1 MTPTIGTSIFL
12 NLPIDDVDA
21 ARAFWSAA
29 GVSISEAYSDEN
41 ALALGFS
48 EHVFAMLLRKDFYA
62 TFLAG
67 RAIADTKTTS
77 GCLICLDAASKDD
90 VDAFVD
96 AAVAAG
102 GTEVPPADP
111 NPAQGMID
119 AGLMYG
125 RTFTDLD
132 GHSWEILWMS
142 DQMPEG

>member
-12 NLPIDDVDA
+12 NLPI
-21 ARAFWSAA
+21 
-29 GVSISEAYSDEN
+29 
-41 ALALGFS
+41 
-48 EHVFAMLLRKDFYA
+48 
-62 TFLAG
+62 
-67 RAIADTKTTS
+67 
-77 GCLICLDAASKDD
+77 DD